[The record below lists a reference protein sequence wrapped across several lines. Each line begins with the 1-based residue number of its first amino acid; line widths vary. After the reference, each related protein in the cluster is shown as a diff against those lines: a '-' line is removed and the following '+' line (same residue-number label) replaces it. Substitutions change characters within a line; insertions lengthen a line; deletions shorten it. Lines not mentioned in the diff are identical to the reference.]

1 MAEII
6 NLNRARK
13 ARQKAGAKATAEA
26 NRALHGRSRADRD
39 AQRIDRER
47 ADRYIEGHKREDD
60 HD

>member
-13 ARQKAGAKATAEA
+13 ARLKAGAKATAEV
-26 NRALHGRSRADRD
+26 NRLLHGRTRAERD
-39 AQRIDRER
+39 AQQVERDRAAR
-47 ADRYIEGHKREDD
+47 HIEGHKREDD

>member
-39 AQRIDRER
+39 AQKIERER
-47 ADRYIEGHKREDD
+47 ADRHIEGHKREDD

>member
-13 ARQKAGAKATAEA
+13 ARQKAGVKAAAEA
-26 NRALHGRSRADRD
+26 NRALHGRSRAARD
-39 AQRIDRER
+39 AQKVERER
-47 ADRYIEGHKREDD
+47 ADRHIEGHKREDD

>member
-13 ARQKAGAKATAEA
+13 ARQKAVARETAEA
-26 NRALHGRSRADRD
+26 NRLLHGRSRTERD
-39 AQRIDRER
+39 PARAERER
-47 ADRYIEGHKREDD
+47 AARHLEGHKREED

>member
-26 NRALHGRSRADRD
+26 NRALHGRSRTERE
-39 AQRIDRER
+39 AQKIERER
-47 ADRYIEGHKREDD
+47 ANRHLEGHKREDED
-60 HD
+60 D

>member
-26 NRALHGRSRADRD
+26 NRALHGRSRADRA
-39 AQRIDRER
+39 AQKIERER
-47 ADRYIEGHKREDD
+47 ADRHIEGHKREDD

>member
-26 NRALHGRSRADRD
+26 NRLLHGRTRADRD
-39 AQRIDRER
+39 AQKIERER
-47 ADRYIEGHKREDD
+47 ADRHIEGHKREDD
-60 HD
+60 HE

>member
-26 NRALHGRSRADRD
+26 NRALHGRSRADRA
-39 AQRIDRER
+39 AQKIER
-47 ADRYIEGHKREDD
+47 
-60 HD
+60 

>member
-13 ARQKAGAKATAEA
+13 ARQKAATRATAEA
-26 NRALHGRSRADRD
+26 NRRLHGRSKAERDTTRIERKRA
-39 AQRIDRER
+39 ER
-47 ADRYIEGHKREDD
+47 HLEGHKREDD

>member
-13 ARQKAGAKATAEA
+13 ARQRAGAKATAEA
-26 NRALHGRSRADRD
+26 NRALHGRTRTERKAQEVERDRAARHL
-39 AQRIDRER
+39 
-47 ADRYIEGHKREDD
+47 EGHKREDD

>member
-13 ARQKAGAKATAEA
+13 ARQKAGAKAAAEA
-26 NRALHGRSRADRD
+26 NRLLHGRTRADRD
-39 AQRIDRER
+39 AQKIERER
-47 ADRYIEGHKREDD
+47 ADRHIEGHKREDD

>member
-39 AQRIDRER
+39 AEKVERER
-47 ADRYIEGHKREDD
+47 ADRYIESHKREDD

>member
-13 ARQKAGAKATAEA
+13 ARQKAGAKATAVA

-39 AQRIDRER
+39 AQKIERER
-47 ADRYIEGHKREDD
+47 ADRHIEGHKREDD
-60 HD
+60 DE